1 MNTDT
6 TPAINRVSLSYLPK
20 NQPPKI
26 VNFAI
31 EKEPSSSQKLT
42 EAKADG
48 KTEAKP
54 QTPAIQKPHRQV
66 AQKNVQWDVEDPNND
81 SLQLTIYFKGE
92 DEKAWKVMDKN
103 TQKRA
108 LIHGI
113 PCDYLTGNTRLN

>member
-1 MNTDT
+1 M
-6 TPAINRVSLSYLPK
+6 VSLSYLPK

-26 VNFAI
+26 VSFTI

-66 AQKNVQWDVEDPNND
+66 AQKM
-81 SLQLTIYFKGE
+81 SSGM
-92 DEKAWKVMDKN
+92 WKIQTMTPFN
-103 TQKRA
+103 
-108 LIHGI
+108 
-113 PCDYLTGNTRLN
+113 